1 MSFLGTLL
9 KPIFELM
16 AGLIAIFYGVVH
28 SYAGSIALLTITV
41 MVVVSPL
48 TYMSTK
54 SMLEMQKIQPMIK
67 ELQRKYKNDKQA
79 LVEAQQALFKE
90 HKVNPAG
97 GCLPML
103 LQLPLL
109 YVMYDVIRGLTNTI
123 GAHHVSSPKYISHS
137 TLLYT
142 NLVKAGGAM
151 YSFGINLALK
161 VTSPHGSFAK
171 ALPFYVIVLISVA
184 LQYIQMNQITNK
196 NPQAAQAN
204 KQAYYLNKFSPLIFG
219 IIYLNIPVGVNVYF
233 IVASI
238 FRILQQEAMYRFDP
252 ALKAHASKAK
262 EIKAEAKRNKATKGE
277 TDAEDTFIPRDK
289 GQNKPPAKPVPKVN
303 PRPKAGPSA
312 GGTAGDRKDQP
323 NAPTVRKGP
332 VNRRQTKGSPG
343 GKARPEPPNNR
354 PIEGND
360 PEEKKKGA

>member
-1 MSFLGTLL
+1 MSFLGALL

-28 SYAGSIALLTITV
+28 SYAGSIALLTVTV

-67 ELQRKYKNDKQA
+67 ELQKKYKNDKQA

-109 YVMYDVIRGLTNTI
+109 YVMYDVIRGLTNTV
-123 GAHHVSSPKYISHS
+123 GVHHVSSPKYISHS
-137 TLLYT
+137 TLLYKS
-142 NLVKAGGAM
+142 LVEAGGAM

-161 VTSPHGSFAK
+161 VTDPHGSFAN

-233 IVASI
+233 IVASV

-252 ALKAHASKAK
+252 ALKEHASKAK
-262 EIKAEAKRNKATKGE
+262 EIKAEAKRNKAAKG
-277 TDAEDTFIPRDK
+277 DSSAAEDTFIPKEK
-289 GQNKPPAKPVPKVN
+289 GQNRPAPKPAPRSKPKPVQQ
-303 PRPKAGPSA
+303 S
-312 GGTAGDRKDQP
+312 GGAGDRKDQP
-323 NAPTVRKGP
+323 SAPVVRKGP
-332 VNRRQTKGSPG
+332 VNRRQTKGSPT
-343 GKARPEPPNNR
+343 GKAGPEIPKNR
-354 PIEGND
+354 PAGGND